1 MSSFRIQYNNIT
13 LYDPFIWAELD
24 FFQSTEPPIVFYD
37 SQSRSGVAVP
47 VFQREMDAHSG
58 EVSCKPGSQSQVVK
72 AIRIQ
77 SRGLSGLSFSKH
89 TESTPE
95 KARRNLHHWLW
106 KM

>member
-13 LYDPFIWAELD
+13 LYGPFIWAELN
-24 FFQSTEPPIVFYD
+24 FFQSIEPPIVF
-37 SQSRSGVAVP
+37 RIVVP
-47 VFQREMDAHSG
+47 VFRGEVDAHSG
-58 EVSCKPGSQSQVVK
+58 EVSCKPGTQSQVVM

-89 TESTPE
+89 AELTPE
-95 KARRNLHHWLW
+95 KSQKESSPLAVGAG